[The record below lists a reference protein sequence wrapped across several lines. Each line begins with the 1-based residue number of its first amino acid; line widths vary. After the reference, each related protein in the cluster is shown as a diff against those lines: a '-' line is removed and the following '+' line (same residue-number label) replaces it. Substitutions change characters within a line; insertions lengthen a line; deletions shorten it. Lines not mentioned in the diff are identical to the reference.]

1 MSGVLVIARLEVVL
15 RFRAGRWRW
24 LLVSWFGGL
33 LLFSWL
39 LNVVTSRSQDLSGQR
54 GTVLFGGLQLFM
66 LALALFIVPAL
77 TSQSVNGD
85 RERGR
90 LGVLQ
95 VTELSS
101 FDIVA
106 GKLLAAWGTACVF
119 VIVSAPITVWAL
131 FEGGISLLQVVVVT
145 LVMMLL
151 LGIICAIG
159 LGLSAL
165 LARSTTSSVL
175 TYVAVFVLAIGTL
188 VLTGLV
194 TSVTN
199 ASSNG
204 VTNNE
209 AWYLLSPNPFVIL
222 ADAAPSAPLT
232 RTCYLTQVLRPSAAT
247 SPGRAAIVTPA
258 PVPKTICQTNV
269 PSGDVLGDIRQSVRS
284 MESPSSNSF
293 GGSQRT
299 GGPVWPYGLTF
310 DLLVAAALL
319 WGAVRSLN
327 TPKGHLPRGVRL
339 A

>member
-1 MSGVLVIARLEVVL
+1 VSGVLAIARLEIVL

-24 LLVSWFGGL
+24 LLVSWFAGL
-33 LLFSWL
+33 LLFSCL
-39 LNVVTSRSQDLSGQR
+39 LNIETSRSQDLSGQR
-54 GTVLFGGLQLFM
+54 GTILFGGLQLFM

-106 GKLLAAWGTACVF
+106 GKLLAAWGTACLF
-119 VIVSAPITVWAL
+119 VIVSFPITIWAL
-131 FEGGISLLQVVVVT
+131 FEGGISFWQVVVVT

-175 TYVAVFVLAIGTL
+175 TYVAVFVLTLGTL
-188 VLTGLV
+188 VLAGLV
-194 TSVTN
+194 TSITTAPN
-199 ASSNG
+199 NG
-204 VTNNE
+204 GTTNE
-209 AWYLLSPNPFVIL
+209 AWYLLAPNPFVIL
-222 ADAAPSAPLT
+222 ADAAPSAPLK
-232 RTCYLTQVLRPSAAT
+232 RTCYTAQGIVTPGGT
-247 SPGRAAIVTPA
+247 SPGPRTF
-258 PVPKTICQTNV
+258 CQTTV
-269 PSGDVLGDIRQSVRS
+269 PSGDVLGAIRQGVRG
-284 MESPSSNSF
+284 MESPSTGGLGSSN
-293 GGSQRT
+293 T

-310 DLLVAAALL
+310 DLLVAAGLL
-319 WGAVRSLN
+319 WSAVRSLR
-327 TPKGHLPRGVRL
+327 TPKRHLPRGVRL

>member
-1 MSGVLVIARLEVVL
+1 MFAVARLEIVL

-24 LLVSWFGGL
+24 LLVSWFAGL
-33 LLFSWL
+33 LLFAWL
-39 LNVVTSRSQDLSGQR
+39 LNVVTSRSQDLAGHR

-106 GKLLAAWGTACVF
+106 GKLLAAWGAACVF

-131 FEGGISLLQVVVVT
+131 FEGGIAFLQVIVVT

-175 TYVAVFVLAIGTL
+175 TYVAVFVLALGTL
-188 VLTGLV
+188 VLAGLV
-194 TSVTN
+194 ASIANASNNGGSTN
-199 ASSNG
+199 A
-204 VTNNE
+204 
-209 AWYLLSPNPFVIL
+209 AWYFLAPNPFVIL
-222 ADAAPSAPLT
+222 ADAAPSAPLS
-232 RTCYLTQVLRPSAAT
+232 RTCYPTEAVPTLGTT
-247 SPGRAAIVTPA
+247 TPGRAAIFTPTAPA
-258 PVPKTICQTNV
+258 PRTICVTNV
-269 PSGDVLGDIRQSVRS
+269 PSGDVLGAIRQGVRG
-284 MESPSSNSF
+284 MESSSEGPVS
-293 GGSQRT
+293 GGSNA
-299 GGPVWPYGLTF
+299 GGPVWPYGLSF
-310 DLLVAAALL
+310 DLLVAAGLL
-319 WGAVRSLN
+319 WSAVRSMR
-327 TPKGHLPRGVRL
+327 TPKRHLPRGVRL

>member
-1 MSGVLVIARLEVVL
+1 VSGVLAIARLEVVL

-24 LLVSWFGGL
+24 LLVSWFAGL
-33 LLFSWL
+33 LLFSCL
-39 LNVVTSRSQDLSGQR
+39 LNVETSKSPGLAGQR

-106 GKLLAAWGTACVF
+106 GKLLAAWGAACVF
-119 VIVSAPITVWAL
+119 VIVSFPITVWAL
-131 FEGGISLLQVVVVT
+131 FEGGISFWQVFVVT
-145 LVMMLL
+145 VVMMLL

-165 LARSTTSSVL
+165 LARTTTSSVL
-175 TYVAVFVLAIGTL
+175 TYAAVFVLAIGTV
-188 VLTGLV
+188 VLAGLV
-194 TSVTN
+194 TSIAT
-199 ASSNG
+199 ASNTG
-204 VTNNE
+204 GATNE
-209 AWYLLSPNPFVIL
+209 AWYFLAPNPFVIL

-232 RTCYLTQVLRPSAAT
+232 RTCYTEQGIVTPGGT
-247 SPGRAAIVTPA
+247 SPGPRTF
-258 PVPKTICQTNV
+258 CQTTV
-269 PSGDVLGDIRQSVRS
+269 PSGDVLGAIRQGVRG
-284 MESPSSNSF
+284 MESPSS
-293 GGSQRT
+293 GALGSSNA
-299 GGPVWPYGLTF
+299 GGPVWPYGLAF
-310 DLLVAAALL
+310 DLLVAAGLL
-319 WGAVRSLN
+319 WSAVRSLR
-327 TPKGHLPRGVRL
+327 TPKRHLPRGVRL